1 MHVFDEPKIDCHVHV
16 LDPARFPYRQDVAY
30 RPAGQEIAT
39 EAQLRAVMQ
48 TYGVT
53 HALLVQPNSGYEG
66 DNSCMLDA
74 IALSEGHLKGIAI
87 VNVDA
92 DAKTLR
98 QLKERG
104 ILGVAVNA
112 TFHGTDYYKDAD
124 RLLRRLADEDMLLN
138 LQIEGGQL
146 ALFAPWIESTAVK
159 VLIDHLGRP
168 RVREGIDDPAF
179 KLLLRLAGTG
189 CVFVKLSGYAKF
201 SGDAHP
207 FEDCWP
213 FVRAVV
219 GAYGL
224 ERCLWASDWPFLRS
238 GERQDYGPLVDLAR
252 RLFPDPNARRQ
263 LFWDTPS
270 RLFGFAERSSNR
282 ADG

>member
-16 LDPARFPYRQDVAY
+16 LDPVRFPYRQDVAY

-39 EAQLRAVMQ
+39 DAQLRQVMQ

-66 DNSCMLDA
+66 DNSCLLDA
-74 IALSEGHLKGIAI
+74 VARSDGRLKGIAI

-92 DAKTLR
+92 DANTLR
-98 QLKERG
+98 QLKQRG
-104 ILGVAVNA
+104 ILGIAVNA
-112 TFHGTDYYKDAD
+112 TFHGADYYKDAD

-138 LQIEGGQL
+138 LQIEGEQL
-146 ALFAPWIESTAVK
+146 AMFAPWSEETAVK

-168 RVREGIDDPAF
+168 RVREGIGDPAF
-179 KLLLRLAGTG
+179 RLLRRLAGTG
-189 CVFVKLSGYAKF
+189 RVFVKLSGYAKF
-201 SGDAHP
+201 SAGAYP
-207 FEDCWP
+207 FEDCGS

-219 GAYGL
+219 DAYGL

-238 GERQDYGPLVDLAR
+238 AQRQDYGPLVDLAR
-252 RLFPDPNARRQ
+252 RLFPDRDARRQ
-263 LFWDTPS
+263 LFWETPS
-270 RLFGFAERSSNR
+270 RLLGFGERSSNR
-282 ADG
+282 MEG